1 MVRFIVEHLDVEPW
15 VIPDIL
21 QWFEY
26 FAWDEELIYGRLPG
40 PNDVYIQGLY
50 SLSKQE
56 EIE

>member
-26 FAWDEELIYGRLPG
+26 FAWDYEMIYGRRPRPGDTFLP
-40 PNDVYIQGLY
+40 GLY
-50 SLSKQE
+50 SFSEE